1 MPGAW
6 NAPQFVLAAVGK
18 LNARAHDEVGPRAAR
33 QHLPAQ
39 PAALDVWL
47 VEVIAGALSGAVD
60 VMEL

>member
-1 MPGAW
+1 
-6 NAPQFVLAAVGK
+6 VLAAVGK